1 MSRPALEVGGDFF
14 DFLNGTMNEIT
25 VIVGDVSGKGT
36 SAALY
41 MSKIQGILRTLNE
54 FMLTPRELF
63 VRANHL
69 LYKYL
74 EKGAFV
80 TVIAAKFD
88 STLRKVNIARA
99 GHLPIYYY
107 KSADNSVTKI
117 LPKGILLGK
126 STKEVFDGNI
136 QEIKMDYSPG
146 DVFLFISDGVI
157 EARNNKSDDF
167 DELRLIDAFRNNV
180 AFNSETIRDNIVNTV
195 SDFSI
200 EVEPYDDLTVVVVKA
215 DLTFNWDYE
224 DIY

>member
-1 MSRPALEVGGDFF
+1 MPALEVGGDFF
-14 DFLNGTMNEIT
+14 DYLNGTMNEIT

-36 SAALY
+36 SAVLY

-63 VRANHL
+63 VRANQL

-88 STLRKVNIARA
+88 SSLRKVNIARA

-107 KSADNSVTKI
+107 KSLDNSVTKI

-126 STKEVFDGNI
+126 NRKEVFDGNI
-136 QEIKMDYSPG
+136 EEINMDYSPG

-157 EARNNKSDDF
+157 EARNSKSDDF
-167 DELRLIDAFRNNV
+167 DETRLMETFKNNV
-180 AFNSETIRDNIVNTV
+180 SLSSENIMDNIVKTV
-195 SDFSI
+195 SDFSD
-200 EVEPYDDLTVVVVKA
+200 EVEPYDDLTIVVVKA
-215 DLTFNWDYE
+215 ELTIN
-224 DIY
+224 